1 MQRRHVWPAV
11 KAGLSLAQA
20 DDLAARG
27 RHASAERVLRELAG
41 ALVRRRAPADAATV
55 LLRLGRLLGE
65 RGRAAHAVRAFDSAT
80 LLAEQAGDRVLVAAA
95 RIWQAS
101 ASADAR
107 ALAAAE
113 AACRDVRRDGGPDA
127 AHHAWATSVLARVC
141 IWQGRL
147 DEARALVDEC
157 PATAVVD
164 DTTAFVEGT
173 VVRVLLEADAIF
185 DAGRRLE
192 LAVATCA
199 APADPLVRVLLATAH
214 LRFDC
219 RVGDLTKA
227 AEALAVVRTEARRLR
242 LPLRVVRAELIHAF
256 AMRRGGLIAEAS
268 RALGRIRRLALV
280 LPPLLR
286 EELDRA
292 AGPGATISRPMS
304 RAVPQQPSGAG
315 LTSLIEVC
323 RGSSSSLETVTR
335 GAHEIRAALGAHRV
349 EIAADPA
356 APVPFVSVGM
366 GAATTLVGRVLA
378 EGRPVG
384 PMTVGDSQEVAV
396 PVRWESR
403 TVAALACRLSHASS
417 DAASWL
423 GAAAAVLAGRVEDCV
438 RGLQQAQAPASQVPG
453 LLGGSAAMA
462 AVRAAVVRAAPA
474 PFAVLVVG
482 ESGVGKELIARAVH
496 ALSGRRQERLCDLNC
511 AALPDELV
519 ESELFGYVR
528 GAFTGAMTDR
538 AGVFE
543 EASGGTLFLDEV
555 VDLSLRAQ
563 AKLLRVIQQQEVRR
577 LGDSRCRSV
586 DVRIVSAANRDP
598 RQVAQTGAFRPDL
611 VYRLDVIRIAVP
623 PLRERR
629 EDVAE
634 LAGHIW
640 RAAAIR
646 VGSRATLGRDT
657 LAALA
662 DHDWP
667 GNVRELQN
675 VLATMAVVAPREGRL
690 DTRYLPAHVTRAGPP
705 AAPVRLEAARR
716 DLDRRVVE
724 AALSRAAGH
733 RGRAARELGVSRQGL
748 LKLMARVGV
757 PGGARRGGT

>member
-1 MQRRHVWPAV
+1 MDVGSDPVRLAHAE
-11 KAGLSLAQA
+11 GLI
-20 DDLAARG
+20 ARG
-27 RHASAERVLRELAG
+27 RHAAAERALRELAG
-41 ALVRRRAPADAATV
+41 ALARRQVPADAAVV
-55 LLRLGRLLGE
+55 LVRLGRLLAE
-65 RGRAAHAVRAFDSAT
+65 RGRAVAAVRVFESSAQ
-80 LLAEQAGDRVLVAAA
+80 LAEQAGHHAVVAAS

-101 ASADAR
+101 SMADAR
-107 ALAAAE
+107 DLAAAE
-113 AACRDVRRDGGPDA
+113 AACRDIRRHGSLSERDQ
-127 AHHAWATSVLARVC
+127 AWATSVLARVC
-141 IWQGRL
+141 VWQGRI
-147 DEARALVDEC
+147 DEARALVDGC
-157 PATAVVD
+157 PAAPITEDTA
-164 DTTAFVEGT
+164 AFVEGT
-173 VVRVLLEADAIF
+173 VVRVLLEAGAVF
-185 DAGRRLE
+185 EAGRRLD

-199 APADPLVRVLLATAH
+199 ASPDTLAHVLLATAS
-214 LRFDC
+214 LRFAC
-219 RVGDLTKA
+219 GVGDLTKA
-227 AEALAVVRTEARRLR
+227 DRALGVVRAGARRLR
-242 LPLRVVRAELIHAF
+242 LPLRAVRAELIHAV
-256 AMRRGGLIAEAS
+256 ALRRGGLPAQAS
-268 RALGRIRRLALV
+268 RACGRIRRLAHV

-286 EELDRA
+286 ERLDRA
-292 AGPGATISRPMS
+292 ARVDSLVAALEIRGVPLPRPGAALATLVE
-304 RAVPQQPSGAG
+304 A
-315 LTSLIEVC
+315 C
-323 RGSSSSLETVTR
+323 RGSSSSLEALTR
-335 GAHEIRAALGAHRV
+335 GMHEIQAMLGAHRV
-349 EIAADPA
+349 EIVADVEN
-356 APVPFVSVGM
+356 PVAIVAVGT
-366 GAATTLVGRVLA
+366 GAAIVLAGRVLV
-378 EGRPVG
+378 EGRLAG
-384 PMTVGDSQEVAV
+384 PLSGGECQELAV

-403 TVAALACRLSHASS
+403 TVAALACRLGQSTP
-417 DAASWL
+417 DTASWL
-423 GAAAAVLAGRVEDCV
+423 TAAAAVLAGRVEDCV
-438 RGLQQAQAPASQVPG
+438 RVQLEARAHASQVPG
-453 LLGGSAAMA
+453 LLGSSAAMA

-482 ESGVGKELIARAVH
+482 ESGVGKELVARAVH

-577 LGDSRCRSV
+577 LGDSRSRSV

-598 RQVAQTGAFRPDL
+598 RHVAEVGGFRPDL
-611 VYRLDVIRIAVP
+611 VYRLDVIRIALP
-623 PLRERR
+623 PLRDRR

-634 LAGHIW
+634 LASHLW
-640 RAAAIR
+640 RAAAVR

-662 DHDWP
+662 EYDWP

-690 DTRYLPAHVTRAGPP
+690 DAGHLPPHVTRVVP
-705 AAPVRLEAARR
+705 APMPLRLETARR

-724 AALSRAAGH
+724 AALSRTAGH

-757 PGGARRGGT
+757 PGGARGRGT